1 MKIVVLD
8 GHTLNSGDLSWAGVE
23 RMGELIVYERTAPEL
38 VVERIGDA
46 RAVFTNKTVI
56 SRDILERCPG
66 VKFIGVLAT
75 GYNVVDIA
83 AAKDM
88 GVVVSNIPTYGTA
101 TVAQFATALL
111 LELCHRV
118 GAHGLDVREGGWTKS
133 ADWCYWLNPLTEL
146 SGKTLGII
154 GFGRI
159 GQAFGRIGQALG
171 MNVLA
176 CDRFQDRSLES
187 DTLRYATLDELYAHS
202 DVISLHC
209 PLFDDNKGMINRSA
223 LAKMKRNVFLLNSS
237 RGPLIVEQDLADA
250 LNEGRIAGAAV
261 DVLCEEPPQAN
272 NPLLTARNCIVTP
285 HMAWGTI
292 EARQRIMKIAEE
304 NLASFLNGT
313 PKNVVGA

>member
-1 MKIVVLD
+1 
-8 GHTLNSGDLSWAGVE
+8 
-23 RMGELIVYERTAPEL
+23 
-38 VVERIGDA
+38 
-46 RAVFTNKTVI
+46 
-56 SRDILERCPG
+56 
-66 VKFIGVLAT
+66 
-75 GYNVVDIA
+75 
-83 AAKDM
+83 
-88 GVVVSNIPTYGTA
+88 
-101 TVAQFATALL
+101 LL